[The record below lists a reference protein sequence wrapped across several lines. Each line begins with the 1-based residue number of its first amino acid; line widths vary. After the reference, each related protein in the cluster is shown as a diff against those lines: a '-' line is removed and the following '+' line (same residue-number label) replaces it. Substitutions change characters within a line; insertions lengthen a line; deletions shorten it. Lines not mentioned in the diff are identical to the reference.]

1 MNKRLVAILAVAV
14 TMTALFAVSA
24 LYAGN
29 TFEDVIKLEEKSYP
43 HTKGIVE
50 FSHAK
55 HVDEYKATCGECHH
69 DENGKPL
76 ADLKKGDDVKKCV
89 ECHSKPGEIKGKDA
103 KGMDDKQKREYHAN
117 ALHDNC
123 RDCHK
128 DYNKKNN
135 TKAAPTTCTGCHPK
149 TTK

>member
-1 MNKRLVAILAVAV
+1 MNKPLFALLTLIVA
-14 TMTALFAVSA
+14 MTALIAASA

-55 HVDEYKATCGECHH
+55 HVDEYKAACGECHH
-69 DENGKPL
+69 DENGK
-76 ADLKKGDDVKKCV
+76 ARTDLKKGDAVEKCI
-89 ECHSKPGEIKGKDA
+89 ECHKKPGEIKGKDA
-103 KGMDDKQKREYHAN
+103 KGLDAKQKREYHVN

-128 DYNKKNN
+128 AHNKKNK
-135 TKAAPTTCTGCHPK
+135 TKAAPVTCTGCHPK
-149 TTK
+149 TK